1 MTLQTFGEDATHTQR
16 LVGYGAIIEA
26 MRQSWTDERLGDF
39 REETARRF
47 VEART
52 ETARRFDEV
61 VRRLD
66 NVDADIRELRGATT
80 AGFQR
85 VDARLDRMDARLD
98 ALSQA
103 IFKFGGG
110 ALVTFVVGFVG
121 LIATQL

>member
-1 MTLQTFGEDATHTQR
+1 M
-16 LVGYGAIIEA
+16 EA
-26 MRQSWTDERLGDF
+26 MRQSWTDERLDDF

-47 VEART
+47 EEARA

-61 VRRLD
+61 ERRLD
-66 NVDADIRELRGATT
+66 TVDADMRELRSTMS
-80 AGFQR
+80 AGFDR
-85 VDARLDRMDARLD
+85 VDTRLDRMDARLD